1 MLKKRILT
9 IGATSGTNM
18 EAGMANGTGLFARYL
33 NSDPSEYENRIILL
47 TDATPNLGETGEMG
61 LTNMFQ
67 ANAYQGIYTTFIG
80 IGVDFNTELIED
92 ITKLKGANYYSV
104 HSTKEFKERMDDEF
118 DYMVTPLVFNL
129 RLNLGAPG

>member
-33 NSDPSEYENRIILL
+33 NSDPSEYENRIIL
-47 TDATPNLGETGEMG
+47 TDATPNLRVNGEMG

-104 HSTKEFKERMDDEF
+104 HSRRSSRREWT
-118 DYMVTPLVFNL
+118 TSSITW
-129 RLNLGAPG
+129 